1 MPHAKFRVEVLSP
14 EGLVFDDEVEMVSTR
29 TTTGVI
35 GVLARHAPLL
45 GALEP
50 SELRLYRSDDE
61 IVRYAASEGYIQVAD
76 NHAMLLVGEV
86 QEPDQLDVGRLRE
99 LLTQA
104 EDEISSSEDGSEK
117 RRQAVRDKL
126 RWDAFLRIAE
136 ER

>member
-14 EGLVFDDEVEMVSTR
+14 DGLVFDDEVEMVSTR

-50 SELRLYRSDDE
+50 SELRLYRSDDD

-76 NHAMLLVGEV
+76 NRAMLLVGEV
-86 QEPDQLDVGRLRE
+86 QEPDRLDVGRLRE
-99 LLTQA
+99 LLSQA
-104 EDEISSSEDGSEK
+104 EDEIASSEEDSERRRQALREK
-117 RRQAVRDKL
+117 RRWQ
-126 RWDAFLRIAE
+126 AFLRVAE
-136 ER
+136 DR

>member
-1 MPHAKFRVEVLSP
+1 MAHAKFRVEVLSP

-50 SELRLYRSDDE
+50 SELRLYRSEDD
-61 IVRYAASEGYIQVAD
+61 IVRYAASEGYIQVGD
-76 NHAMLLVGEV
+76 NHAMLLVGEAL
-86 QEPDQLDVGRLRE
+86 EPDRLDVAQLRE
-99 LLTQA
+99 SLSQA
-104 EDEISSSEDGSEK
+104 ENDISASEEDSEK
-117 RRQAVRDKL
+117 RRQAL
-126 RWDAFLRIAE
+126 REKRRWEAFLRIAE

>member
-1 MPHAKFRVEVLSP
+1 MAHAKFRVEVLSP

-29 TTTGVI
+29 TTTGLI
-35 GVLARHAPLL
+35 GVLARHSPLL

-50 SELRLYRSDDE
+50 SELRLYRSEDE

-86 QEPDQLDVGRLRE
+86 HEADSLDVAQLRE
-99 LLTQA
+99 FLSRA
-104 EDEISSSEDGSEK
+104 ESEISSSEEDSEK
-117 RRQAVRDKL
+117 RRQAL
-126 RWDAFLRIAE
+126 REKRRWEAFLRIAE